1 MTAGGAPQD
10 AGALVPPGAAP
21 VLRLLRSGPPR
32 TRSEI
37 AAETGLARS
46 TVQARVDQL
55 VAAGLVA
62 PAGEAPSTG
71 GRPPARVE
79 FRPDARVVL
88 AVDLGAAHGS
98 VAVADLAGRA
108 LGSRSRALSIADGPG
123 PVLDWVAEA
132 AAELVAELGG
142 GSAAGSSGVLGG
154 AGVGLPGPVEHATG
168 RPVRP
173 PIMPGWDGVDVPGE
187 VRARLV
193 ARGLAPPADDLGRDD
208 LPVLVDNDVNLLALG
223 EHASSWPAEEDLLFV
238 KVATGVGAG
247 VVSGGRLQRGAQGSA
262 GDLGAVHVAGP
273 GGAGAPG
280 APDDGTTLEAL
291 ASGTA
296 VAARLRAQGR
306 AARTSRDVVALVRAG
321 DPLALDLVR
330 QAGRDL
336 GEVLSTCVNLLNPG
350 ALVVGGSLALA
361 GEDLLAGVRE
371 VVYRRSTPLATR
383 HLTIATPRAGA
394 DGALLGA
401 ALVVAQHL
409 LDPA

>member
-1 MTAGGAPQD
+1 MTAGGAPLD
-10 AGALVPPGAAP
+10 AGTLVPPGAAP

-108 LGSRSRALSIADGPG
+108 LGSRSRALAIADGPG

-132 AAELVAELGG
+132 AAELLAELGGAG
-142 GSAAGSSGVLGG
+142 GSAAGSTGVLVG

-193 ARGLAPPADDLGRDD
+193 ARGLAPGAGDV
-208 LPVLVDNDVNLLALG
+208 PVLVDNDVNLLALG

-273 GGAGAPG
+273 GGAGVPG
-280 APDDGTTLEAL
+280 SSDDGTTLEAL

-296 VAARLRAQGR
+296 VAARLRAHGR
-306 AARTSRDVVALVRAG
+306 EARTSRDVVALVRAG